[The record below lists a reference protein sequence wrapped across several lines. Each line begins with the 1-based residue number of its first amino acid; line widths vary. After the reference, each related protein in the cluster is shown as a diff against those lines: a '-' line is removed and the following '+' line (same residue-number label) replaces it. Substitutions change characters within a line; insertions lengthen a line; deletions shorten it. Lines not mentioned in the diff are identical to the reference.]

1 MRCVSCHI
9 VLHLLWLCL
18 PAIGHGLRLGRNAQS
33 PPTESLQPS
42 LTVMVMSARK
52 TPKVERNVL
61 RDMWQHVDPQHTCMR
76 FAICSVED
84 VYEKELDAEQNEFG
98 DMLFLRCPE
107 GYSTGALTQKLIASM
122 QHFTSS
128 GDSCM
133 NRDLFMKVDDDTF
146 VSSQNFKH
154 AVNIAWQQHGESIY
168 AGVLC
173 GRTPASR
180 DPLSPRYEP
189 AFVWPES
196 NLPAAMCGGPGY
208 LLGKALVKQILD
220 TGLAEKH
227 TLFNE
232 DRAVSVW
239 IGELQKRGAD
249 VAWVSLPGTNGYQWD
264 MRYRTG
270 RWEHFPFA
278 LYHHL
283 DSVTI
288 GCLSAMDR
296 QASPAKQVDTCFRTS
311 YGPNF
316 HREWH

>member
-1 MRCVSCHI
+1 
-9 VLHLLWLCL
+9 
-18 PAIGHGLRLGRNAQS
+18 
-33 PPTESLQPS
+33 
-42 LTVMVMSARK
+42 MVMSARK

-61 RDMWQHVDPQHTCMR
+61 RDMWHHIDSGHGHTCMR
-76 FAICSVED
+76 FAVCSLED
-84 VYEKELDAEQNEFG
+84 VYEKELEAEQTEFR
-98 DMLFLRCPE
+98 DLVFLRCPE
-107 GYSTGALTQKLIASM
+107 GYSTGALTQKLIAAMRHYS
-122 QHFTSS
+122 SS

-146 VSSQNFKH
+146 VSSRHFAH
-154 AVNIAWQQHGESIY
+154 AVNIAWQQHGKSLY

-173 GRTPASR
+173 GRTAASG

-189 AFVWPES
+189 AFIWPES

-208 LLGKALVKQILD
+208 ILGKDVVKQVLAA
-220 TGLAEKH
+220 GLADKYV
-227 TLFNE
+227 LFNE

-264 MRYRTG
+264 MRYKAG
-270 RWEHFPFA
+270 CWERFPFA

-288 GCLSAMDR
+288 ACLAALDR
-296 QASPAKQVDTCFRTS
+296 QNAYAKQVDPCFRTTYAPDYQRS
-311 YGPNF
+311 
-316 HREWH
+316 WH